1 MFCIVFVYDWIKN
14 GSSIWEAGGGDSLRQ
29 GGGGKERGEILHD
42 RASEWVQKLEWEK
55 ESDRERKRDYREN
68 LERKKLKEKKISQ
81 AENKLWNSLLKMRF

>member
-55 ESDRERKRDYREN
+55 ESDRERKR
-68 LERKKLKEKKISQ
+68 KKIKEYQISIKI
-81 AENKLWNSLLKMRF
+81 KLSLSFKIKELQLVR